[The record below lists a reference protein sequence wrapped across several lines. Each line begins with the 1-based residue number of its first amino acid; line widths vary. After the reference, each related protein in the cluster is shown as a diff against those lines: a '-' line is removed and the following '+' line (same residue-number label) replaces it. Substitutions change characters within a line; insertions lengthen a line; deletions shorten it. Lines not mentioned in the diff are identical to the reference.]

1 MTLLQNERQ
10 GIPMENLAQTNH
22 TKEQQEIIVSR
33 KNNKCRR
40 PF

>member
-10 GIPMENLAQTNH
+10 GIPMENLAQTDR
-22 TKEQQEIIVSR
+22 TKEQQESIVSR